1 MRRSH
6 LRTGKSGQSIVM
18 FATMLAAFMALMAI
32 GLDVVGLYAH
42 RRMAQAVADMAVIG
56 GAVELTGTAG
66 GAANAT
72 TAAQAII
79 TANGYTLGANT
90 GEATACIN
98 PYYVANTNT
107 CLNPP
112 PTSSG
117 SSAAL
122 EVTVVYHAPTIFAMT
137 MGHDQANVLG
147 RAVATRRA
155 INEYSIYAR
164 STACNNPFG
173 VDLSGGGGTIRGR
186 IHSNSE
192 LGLGSGWTLDGSV
205 TYDASRMSASPACD
219 LADNN
224 PAEPVNVGFQDWPI
238 NSDVRNLHNY
248 PCKWTK
254 DGGPL
259 TGTVYADSTSI
270 TAGDFILSDAG
281 AWWVDP
287 ATKLQLKPGV
297 YCVRN
302 GGLKATG
309 LGNVTGNGVTFVLSG
324 NNGSIGSP
332 PLNAADFNLTADSS
346 FKVPPVTGPDNQ
358 MLFFVEGNSGMKVTG
373 SGGVW
378 EGWIY
383 APNGDVEFLGGGGNT
398 FTGAIF
404 AQTVHLS
411 GSGWSFQGTGPNS
424 GFAGQLTE

>member
-112 PTSSG
+112 PSSSG

-147 RAVATRRA
+147 RAVATRRS
-155 INEYSIYAR
+155 INEYSIYAN
-164 STACNNPFG
+164 STSCSNPDG
-173 VDLSGGGGTIRGR
+173 VDLSGGGGTINGR

-192 LGLGSGWTLDGSV
+192 LGLGNGWTLTGSV

-238 NSDVRNLHNY
+238 NATVRDLHQY
-248 PCKWTK
+248 PCDWSSA
-254 DGGPL
+254 GAV
-259 TGTVYADSTSI
+259 TGTVYADSTTI
-270 TAGDFILSDAG
+270 PAGDFNLSDAG

-287 ATKLQLKPGV
+287 ATKLQLRPGV

-302 GGLKATG
+302 GGLRATG

-324 NNGSIGSP
+324 TTSSIGSP

-346 FKVPPVTGPDNQ
+346 FNVNGEPNQ
-358 MLFFVEGNSGMKVTG
+358 MLFFVEGTGGMRVNG
-373 SGGVW
+373 SGGIW

-383 APNGDVEFLGGGGNT
+383 APNGPVEFLGGGGNT

-404 AQTVHLS
+404 AKTVTLT